1 MPLLFRNDLYNQS
14 EEKMKME
21 RFFEVI
27 DSDDTAEAQ
36 ALLKA
41 DPELVQVTDD
51 WGNNPLLLA
60 RSKGMIELLLRF
72 GADINVKNMHDR
84 SLMHVLAFRYDN
96 TLNDSIELLLSN
108 GADINARDVLG
119 WTPLHAAADFGDFGA
134 VKCLVL
140 HGADVN
146 LHDNDG
152 RTPLQASLEDEDGNW
167 LEIAEFLAEHGA
179 DIRQVSEAI
188 AVGDTSSLESYFDSD
203 PNLLNSTDSHGFTP
217 IHWAVYYNQWSIA
230 EFLLSRNV
238 DINMEN
244 SYGRTVLHQA
254 AMFGNI
260 LAIEF
265 LIHKGADV
273 NAGSGRD
280 GMTPLMCA
288 VKQYRL
294 EAVDTLISMGAETGI
309 KNFRGDTALKIATD
323 RWREARQERRDGEE
337 YENKTEICEGII
349 SLLRKNGA
357 GECHL

>member
-1 MPLLFRNDLYNQS
+1 MTLHFQHPPYTLS
-14 EEKMKME
+14 EETKKME

-41 DPELVQVTDD
+41 DPELVQITDD
-51 WGNNPLLLA
+51 WGNNPLLMA
-60 RSKGMIELLLRF
+60 RSRSMIELLLKS
-72 GADINVKNMHDR
+72 GADINIKNMHDR
-84 SLMHVLAFRYDN
+84 SLLHILAFRYDN

-119 WTPLHAAADFGDFGA
+119 WTPLHAAADFGDFEA

-146 LHDNDG
+146 LLDNDG
-152 RTPLQASLEDEDGNW
+152 RTPLQASLEDEDENW

-179 DIRQVSEAI
+179 RIHHINEAI

-203 PNLLNSTDSHGFTP
+203 PNLLNATDSHGFTP

-238 DINMEN
+238 DINIED
-244 SYGRTVLHQA
+244 SFGRTVLHQA
-254 AMFGNI
+254 ALFGNI
-260 LAIEF
+260 MAIEF
-265 LIHKGADV
+265 LIHRGADV
-273 NAGSGRD
+273 NARSGRD
-280 GMTPLMCA
+280 GMTPLMHA

-294 EAVDTLISMGAETGI
+294 EAVDTLISMGAEPGI
-309 KNFRGDTALKIATD
+309 KDLRGNTALKIAKD
-323 RWREARQERRDGEE
+323 RCSEARQERWDGEE

-349 SLLRKNGA
+349 RMLSKNGA
-357 GECHL
+357 RE